1 MKINDSNK
9 NAVNLG
15 IEKAA
20 TEKANNAKAD
30 AQKSSSAADAKP
42 KDSVTLSPIAQQLK
56 EIESSISTGG
66 VFDAS
71 KVNEIKD
78 AISKGEFKVDTGK
91 VADGLIQSVKEM
103 LSNKT

>member
-9 NAVNLG
+9 SAINLG

-20 TEKANNAKAD
+20 TDKTNNAKAE
-30 AQKSSSAADAKP
+30 AQKSANASDNNP
-42 KDSVTLSPIAQQLK
+42 KDNVTLSSMAQQLK
-56 EIESSISTGG
+56 DIETSISTGG

-71 KVNEIKD
+71 KVSEIKD